1 MSLPDFYTDF
11 ATWWPLMSAPD
22 EYAEEAAAYHGILR
36 TAVDGP
42 LDRVLELGC
51 GGGNNALH
59 MKANYRE
66 LVLTD
71 LSEGMLA
78 VSRSLNPDCEHVRGD
93 MRRLRLG
100 RTFDAVFV
108 HDAVCYMTTEM
119 DLLAAMQTA
128 FVHCRSGGAALFCPD
143 HVRENFR
150 ASTDCGGHDGV
161 DRALRYL
168 EWVWDPDPGDTT
180 YIADYVFVMRDGDGV
195 SVHHDRH
202 VDGLFARADWLRLL
216 ATAGFEEARSVL
228 IEHSEL
234 EPGSYEVFVA
244 RR

>member
-1 MSLPDFYTDF
+1 
-11 ATWWPLMSAPD
+11 MSAPAD
-22 EYAEEAAAYHGILR
+22 YEEEAAAYHAIMR
-36 TAVDGP
+36 SAVEGP
-42 LDRVLELGC
+42 LDSVVELGC

-59 MKANYRE
+59 MKGNYRE

-78 VSRSLNPDCEHVRGD
+78 VSRALNPDCEHVQGD
-93 MRRLRLG
+93 MRSLRLG

-108 HDAVCYMTTEM
+108 HDAVCYMTTEA
-119 DLLAAMQTA
+119 DLLAAMRTA
-128 FVHCRSGGAALFCPD
+128 FVHCRTGGVALFCPD

-150 ASTDCGGHDGV
+150 ESTECGGHDGA

-168 EWVWDPDPGDTT
+168 EWVWDPDPNDTN
-180 YIADYVFVMRDGDGV
+180 YIVDYVFVMRDAAGV
-195 SVHHDRH
+195 RTHHDRH
-202 VDGLFARADWLRLL
+202 VGGLFARADWLRLL
-216 ATAGFEEARSVL
+216 AKVGFHDARSVP